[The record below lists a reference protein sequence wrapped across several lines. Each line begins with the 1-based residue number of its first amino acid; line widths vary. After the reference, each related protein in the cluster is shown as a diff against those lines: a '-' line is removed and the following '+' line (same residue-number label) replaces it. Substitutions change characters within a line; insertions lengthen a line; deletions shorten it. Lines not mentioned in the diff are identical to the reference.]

1 MQLDLLEQLDF
12 EDDADESVQD
22 MLRVFAA
29 WLEAQQTAGVVTQP
43 STAIAYTGRWNA
55 FTAWCAKQV
64 PRVRLRDLTESDLL
78 AFQNELTGKP
88 PKGDDRLAAS
98 DELAQM
104 KLPHDL
110 PASPRHTLRT
120 LNLIDHVLSYYAV
133 INGQAKNEAAYNCI
147 RNQHRVRYADAR
159 QNKGVITY
167 LEMQDARALVSF
179 LSQSRPRP
187 GAPALKQDWQ
197 DLRNAAAMSL
207 QLGAGITPGE
217 VRALTLASVVIE
229 GGRVRGQPW
238 KLIIPQNGASPS
250 RETPI
255 SHWAG
260 EVLKHWL
267 LVRKE
272 QGIGLDALF
281 PSVRSGKP
289 WSKRNHHL
297 AVVRVFEQA
306 ELTHLV
312 EGGSFRLRHTFA
324 LRQLKQGFSEEQVA
338 RMLGIELEAMGR
350 YRAVVVAPISVV

>member
-12 EDDADESVQD
+12 EDDTDESVQD

-29 WLEAQQTAGVVTQP
+29 WLLAQQKAGVVTQP

-88 PKGDDRLAAS
+88 QKAEDRLVAS

-104 KLPHDL
+104 KVPNDL

-120 LNLIDHVLSYYAV
+120 LNLIDHVLGYYAH
-133 INGQAKNEAAYNCI
+133 INGQEKNEAAYNCI
-147 RNQHRVRYADAR
+147 QSQEDVRYADAR
-159 QNKGVITY
+159 PNKGVIPY
-167 LEMQDARALVSF
+167 LETHDARALVSF

-187 GAPALKQDWQ
+187 GAPAVNQDWQ

-229 GGRVRGQPW
+229 GGRVRGRPW
-238 KLIIPQNGASPS
+238 KLIIPQIGASPS

-255 SHWAG
+255 AHWAG
-260 EVLKHWL
+260 EVLRHWL

-306 ELTHLV
+306 KLTHLTD
-312 EGGSFRLRHTFA
+312 GGSFRLRHTFA
-324 LRQLKQGFSEEQVA
+324 LRQLKQGYSEEQVA
-338 RMLGIELEAMGR
+338 GMLGIEPEAMGR
-350 YRAVVVAPISVV
+350 YRAIVIAPVSVV